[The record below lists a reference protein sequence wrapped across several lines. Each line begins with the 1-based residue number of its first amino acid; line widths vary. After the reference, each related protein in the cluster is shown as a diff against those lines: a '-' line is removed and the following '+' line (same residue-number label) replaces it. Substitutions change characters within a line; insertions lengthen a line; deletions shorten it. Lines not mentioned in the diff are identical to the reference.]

1 MLFDLIFLT
10 IFVIGWLF
18 CAFVPWLALSVAT
31 RGDAGLGYLPACL
44 AVGVVG
50 ALAVPLLGLT
60 DGRGLALSFVA
71 AAAAPTLLLAAGR
84 YSRATRSALAEQR
97 RAAHRTTEDPQ
108 AQ

>member
-1 MLFDLIFLT
+1 VLFDLIFLALFT
-10 IFVIGWLF
+10 IGWLI

-44 AVGVVG
+44 AVGVVA

-71 AAAAPTLLLAAGR
+71 AAAAPAMLLAAGR
-84 YSRATRSALAEQR
+84 FSHASRSALAEQR
-97 RAAHRTTEDPQ
+97 RAAHCTTEDPQ
-108 AQ
+108 AE